1 MARIAFAWELGGE
14 LGHAM
19 SCGALA
25 HSLAVRGHRIAFM
38 FRELRSIAFL
48 RETEGYDVFQAPV
61 LLEEGR
67 GAPIPVSYADV
78 MLGCGYA
85 DAASLSP
92 LVGAW
97 RSLLL
102 RWKPDLVVE
111 DYSPT
116 ALLAA
121 HTLGIPRVR
130 FGNGFAIPP
139 RASPLPSFRF
149 DQRVP
154 DARVAESDARA
165 LASANAVLQS
175 LGAAPLARLADQL
188 ECDDEFLCTF
198 PELDHYDSRG
208 VAGYWGPRFQVSS
221 GARVDWP
228 AGGGKRIIVYL
239 KTTLPQLD
247 ALIETLASSPHRVA
261 AFVPDLDPGRRA
273 RLEAPRRIVSAQPLR
288 LEPLLK
294 GCDLLISNG
303 GNLSPGS
310 LTAGVPQM
318 IFPTQYEQYI
328 TARRIEQAGCGLWLP
343 QDAGPAQVRD
353 MVTRM
358 LADPRFLE
366 SARAFARRYAGFS
379 PAEQR
384 RRMVV
389 RIEQILAARREP
401 LPPGGGAPIL
411 SRSSTRQGP

>member
-154 DARVAESDARA
+154 DARVAESDA
-165 LASANAVLQS
+165 
-175 LGAAPLARLADQL
+175 
-188 ECDDEFLCTF
+188 
-198 PELDHYDSRG
+198 
-208 VAGYWGPRFQVSS
+208 
-221 GARVDWP
+221 
-228 AGGGKRIIVYL
+228 
-239 KTTLPQLD
+239 
-247 ALIETLASSPHRVA
+247 
-261 AFVPDLDPGRRA
+261 
-273 RLEAPRRIVSAQPLR
+273 
-288 LEPLLK
+288 
-294 GCDLLISNG
+294 
-303 GNLSPGS
+303 
-310 LTAGVPQM
+310 
-318 IFPTQYEQYI
+318 
-328 TARRIEQAGCGLWLP
+328 
-343 QDAGPAQVRD
+343 
-353 MVTRM
+353 
-358 LADPRFLE
+358 
-366 SARAFARRYAGFS
+366 
-379 PAEQR
+379 
-384 RRMVV
+384 
-389 RIEQILAARREP
+389 
-401 LPPGGGAPIL
+401 
-411 SRSSTRQGP
+411 